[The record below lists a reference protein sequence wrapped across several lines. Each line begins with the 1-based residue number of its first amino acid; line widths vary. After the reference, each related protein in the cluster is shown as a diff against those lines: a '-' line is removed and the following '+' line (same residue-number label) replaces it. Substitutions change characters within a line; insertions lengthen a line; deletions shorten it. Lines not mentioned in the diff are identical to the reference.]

1 VLENFYVNDVL
12 TDAETEDE
20 LLCRRDELIKLMSK
34 AKLELGKWLS
44 NSSRTREDELP
55 MTSAVKVLGMQWNP
69 EEDVLSCSTVQDPFP
84 RTLPS

>member
-34 AKLELGKWLS
+34 AKLELGKCIS
-44 NSSRTREDELP
+44 HTRQEELP
-55 MTSAVKVLGMQWNP
+55 ITSAVKV
-69 EEDVLSCSTVQDPFP
+69 
-84 RTLPS
+84 